1 MTTETTE
8 TTANKTFKPSN
19 QQIAIFDVILASK
32 QNLIVNAAAGCGKT
46 STIMASLRLI
56 REKMESTERKIFTAI
71 VCFNNP
77 IANELKE
84 KAAGDNLDS
93 KYFEIGT
100 IHSFGAKAWRRVA
113 PDAKLNN
120 DKLKKLVIPVARLY
134 LQDGTIETEEITHD
148 ENGAPIKPTKI
159 VEKTVPRELVNYV
172 YQLVNHARIRAF
184 GIIQNRNLLND
195 QDWLDIIDHHSL
207 DSELADEKGNLP
219 SNIVE
224 LKALAIRWAIVCLR
238 LSNNMAR
245 EVIDFTDMVYQPIKG
260 GVRLFQRDK
269 VFVDE
274 AQDLS
279 PYFMVFIRMLL
290 KPGGQVCFVGDEFQ
304 AINGFAGADCDS
316 MPKLKKLFN
325 CIERDLTITYRCP
338 QKHVELA
345 RARGDVKHIIAAP
358 SAPVGEYEHIEL
370 KELTTKFKIEPSDL
384 ILCRNFAPL
393 ADLYFSLMREGIAC
407 EIAGR
412 DMVGNLIGLIERM
425 QGRGK
430 NPTQDL
436 DKVIEKLNDY
446 KIKQT
451 DKLMASGKELA
462 AEQLQDRIDTILAI
476 SRGIKTR
483 TVASLV
489 GQINDMFGSEDDN
502 GDKKQRTKLMTVH
515 KAKGKEAERVFLIG
529 ANKFMPSR
537 FARQDWQYRQELN
550 LIYVAFTRSKQVLIE
565 VSVPI
570 EKRPRGE
577 Y

>member
-1 MTTETTE
+1 MTTQTTQ
-8 TTANKTFKPSN
+8 TTFKPSA
-19 QQIAIFDVILASK
+19 QQQAIFDVVLTSK

-56 REKMESTERKIFTAI
+56 REKMESSQRKIFTAI

-84 KAAGDNLDS
+84 KAAADNLDS

-100 IHSFGAKAWRRVA
+100 IHSFGSKAWRRVA

-120 DKLKKLVIPVARLY
+120 DKLKKIVIPAARLKNSS
-134 LQDGTIETEEITHD
+134 GVIETEVITQD
-148 ENGAPIKPTKI
+148 AYGDPIEAKT
-159 VEKTVPRELVNYV
+159 VEKTVPRELINYV

-184 GIIQNRNLLND
+184 GVTVNKDLHNT

-219 SNIVE
+219 DNIEE
-224 LKALAIRWAIVCLR
+224 LKALAIRWAVVCLNN
-238 LSNNMAR
+238 SNAIAR
-245 EVIDFTDMVYQPIKG
+245 EIIDFTDMVYQCILG
-260 GVRLFQRDK
+260 GVKLFQRDK

-290 KPGGQVCFVGDEFQ
+290 KAGGQVTFVGDEFQ

-325 CIERDLTITYRCP
+325 CVERDLTVTYRCP
-338 QKHVELA
+338 KKHVELA
-345 RARGDVKHIIAAP
+345 KQRGEVTHIIAHETAP
-358 SAPVGEYEHIEL
+358 EGEYDQIL
-370 KELTTKFKIEPSDL
+370 IKELTTKFEIQPEDL

-393 ADLYFSLMREGIAC
+393 ADLYFELMRKGIAC

-412 DMVGNLIGLIERM
+412 DMVGNLISLIERM

-430 NPTQDL
+430 NPIQDL
-436 DKVIEKLNDY
+436 DKIVEKLTDF
-446 KIKQT
+446 KLKQQN
-451 DKLMASGKELA
+451 KMMATGKELQ
-462 AEQLQDRIDTILAI
+462 AEALGDKVDTILAI
-476 SRGIKTR
+476 AQGIKNR
-483 TVASLV
+483 NVKSLI

-502 GDKKQRTKLMTVH
+502 GEKRIRTKLMTVH

-537 FARQDWQYRQELN
+537 YARQDWQYRQELN
-550 LIYVAFTRSKQVLIE
+550 LIYVAFTRAKRSFVE
-565 VSVPI
+565 VSIPI
-570 EKRPRGE
+570 ENRPRGE
-577 Y
+577 F